1 MTKEQ
6 FLRQLRQRLAGLPE
20 EDLRK
25 QLQYYSEMI
34 DDRMEDGMTED
45 EAVAGIE
52 LPEPLPKK
60 ERKALPVW
68 AIILLILG
76 SPIWLSL
83 LVAVASVVLS
93 LYVTLWAVVIT
104 LYTVPITL
112 GACAVGGI
120 GMIIVTAI
128 TGPGILCILWLG
140 AALLCAGLCM
150 FAGFSCNLLAKGAA
164 GLTKW
169 SFKALFTGKEKSL

>member
-6 FLRQLRQRLAGLPE
+6 FLQQLRQRLAGLPE
-20 EDLRK
+20 EDLQK

-34 DDRMEDGMTED
+34 DDRMEDGMTEE

-60 ERKALPVW
+60 RKVLPVW

-76 SPIWLSL
+76 SPVWMSL
-83 LVAVASVVLS
+83 LVAVASVVFS

-120 GMIIVTAI
+120 GMAVATAI
-128 TGPGILCILWLG
+128 TGPGILCLIWLG
-140 AALLCAGLCM
+140 AALVCAGLCM
-150 FAGFSCNLLAKGAA
+150 FTGFLCNLLVKGAVR
-164 GLTKW
+164 LTKW